1 MSLGRRINLLVG
13 LSKSLQFSTRR
24 YMSTSVASATVA
36 RYPLGKDL
44 SWLPRNPTSED
55 VNLSADLVKGRPVSL
70 LYRVLTMI
78 ELSDVDGAIEL
89 ARLSVLK
96 DVGRRHDTILIC
108 NAVIGAMCQAKRY
121 EDGIALFHY
130 FFNENNIVP
139 NIASFNHV
147 IKAFCELGRVDDALQ
162 LYRHAARFG
171 ADKETFSV
179 LTQALVDA
187 YGYRQARLFVG
198 LSRSLIITDDWTP
211 MLIEI
216 RGRLDQMDAED
227 ADDYFH
233 KYRLEYDDLVDSA
246 GVFKSIATI
255 FVEYWFKHGNDEKA
269 IECYS
274 SIRTW
279 ESLPATTGNSLL
291 RILLA
296 HGKEV
301 ESGALFEVKA
311 KDLFHSML
319 EKHKRF
325 DSETINIMVD
335 YWFEIG
341 EFNKAMETFNE
352 SQQGRKRMVGCY
364 SNVIARLCERGMM
377 SEAEGLFEDMC
388 SDKDLSPPPDVS
400 TFRSMV
406 NGYVRAGRVDDAI
419 KTSNKLAILKLR
431 KVSIYED

>member
-1 MSLGRRINLLVG
+1 MSLTRRINLLVG
-13 LSKSLQFSTRR
+13 LSKSLQFSNRR
-24 YMSTSVASATVA
+24 HMSTCVASATVA

-55 VNLSADLVKGRPVSL
+55 VNRAADLVKGRPVSL

-78 ELSDVDGAIEL
+78 ELSDVDGAVEL

-96 DVGRRHDTILIC
+96 DDRGGHDTIFIC
-108 NAVIGAMCQAKRY
+108 NAVIGAMCQAKRF
-121 EDGIALFHY
+121 EEGIGLFHY

-139 NIASFNHV
+139 NIVSFNHV
-147 IKAFCELGRVDDALQ
+147 IKAFCDLGRVDDALQ

-179 LTQALVDA
+179 LTQALVHA
-187 YGYRQARLFVG
+187 YGYGEAGIFVG
-198 LSRSLIITDDWTP
+198 LSRCLTTADDWTP

-216 RGRLDQMDAED
+216 RGRLDQMNAED

-233 KYRLEYDDLVDSA
+233 TNRLKFDDDDDD

-255 FVEYWFKHGNDEKA
+255 FVEYWLKHDNEEKA
-269 IECYS
+269 MECYS
-274 SIRTW
+274 TIRTW
-279 ESLPATTGNSLL
+279 ESLPATTGNTLL
-291 RILLA
+291 RILLENCKRTEA
-296 HGKEV
+296 
-301 ESGALFEVKA
+301 GALIEVNA
-311 KDLFHSML
+311 KDLFHNML
-319 EKHKRF
+319 KKHKRF

-335 YWFEIG
+335 YWFNIG

-352 SQQGRKRMVGCY
+352 SQQQGRKIMVRCY

-431 KVSIYED
+431 KVSVYED

>member
-1 MSLGRRINLLVG
+1 
-13 LSKSLQFSTRR
+13 
-24 YMSTSVASATVA
+24 MSTCVASATVA

-55 VNLSADLVKGRPVSL
+55 VNRAADLVKGRPVSL

-78 ELSDVDGAIEL
+78 ELSDVDGAVEL

-96 DVGRRHDTILIC
+96 DVSRRHDTILIC
-108 NAVIGAMCQAKRY
+108 NAVIGAMCQGKRY
-121 EDGIALFHY
+121 EEGIALFHY

-139 NIASFNHV
+139 NIVSFNHV

-162 LYRHAARFG
+162 LYRHADPFG
-171 ADKETFSV
+171 ADKETFSL
-179 LTQALVDA
+179 LTQALVHA
-187 YGYRQARLFVG
+187 YGYRQARFFVG
-198 LSRSLIITDDWTP
+198 LSGSLVKTDDWTP

-216 RGRLDQMDAED
+216 RGRLDEMNAED

-233 KYRLEYDDLVDSA
+233 KYRLEYDDLVDSV

-255 FVEYWFKHGNDEKA
+255 FVEYWLKHGNEEKA
-269 IECYS
+269 MECYS
-274 SIRTW
+274 TIRTW
-279 ESLPATTGNSLL
+279 ESLPATTGNTLL

-296 HGKEV
+296 NCKRTEA
-301 ESGALFEVKA
+301 GALIEVKA
-311 KDLFHSML
+311 KDLFHNML
-319 EKHKRF
+319 AKHKRF

-335 YWFEIG
+335 YWFEIS
-341 EFNKAMETFNE
+341 EFNKAIETFNE
-352 SQQGRKRMVGCY
+352 SQQGRKKMVRCY
-364 SNVIARLCERGMM
+364 SNMIARLCERGMM

-400 TFRSMV
+400 TFISMV

-419 KTSNKLAILKLR
+419 KISNKLAILKLR

>member
-1 MSLGRRINLLVG
+1 MSLTRRINLVVG
-13 LSKSLQFSTRR
+13 LSKSLQFSNRR
-24 YMSTSVASATVA
+24 HMSTGVASATVA

-55 VNLSADLVKGRPVSL
+55 VNRAADLVKGRPVSL

-78 ELSDVDGAIEL
+78 ELSDVDGAVEL
-89 ARLSVLK
+89 ARLCVLK
-96 DVGRRHDTILIC
+96 DDSRRHDTILIC
-108 NAVIGAMCQAKRY
+108 NAVIGAMCQAKRF
-121 EDGIALFHY
+121 EQGIGLFHY

-139 NIASFNHV
+139 NIASFNYV

-171 ADKETFSV
+171 PDKETFSL
-179 LTQALVDA
+179 LTQALVHA
-187 YGYRQARLFVG
+187 YGYEEAGIFVG
-198 LSRSLIITDDWTP
+198 LSRCLTTADDWTP

-216 RGRLDQMDAED
+216 RGRLDQMNAED

-233 KYRLEYDDLVDSA
+233 TNRLKFDDDEDD

-255 FVEYWFKHGNDEKA
+255 FVEYWLKHGNEEKA
-269 IECYS
+269 MECYS
-274 SIRTW
+274 TIRTW
-279 ESLPATTGNSLL
+279 ESLPATTGNTLL
-291 RILLA
+291 RILLENCKRTEA
-296 HGKEV
+296 
-301 ESGALFEVKA
+301 GALIEVNA
-311 KDLFHSML
+311 KDLYHNML
-319 EKHKRF
+319 KKHKRF

-335 YWFEIG
+335 YWFDIG
-341 EFNKAMETFNE
+341 EVNKAMETFNE
-352 SQQGRKRMVGCY
+352 SQQGRKRMVRCY
-364 SNVIARLCERGMM
+364 CNVVARLCERGMM

-388 SDKDLSPPPDVS
+388 SDKDLSPPDVS

>member
-1 MSLGRRINLLVG
+1 
-13 LSKSLQFSTRR
+13 
-24 YMSTSVASATVA
+24 MSTSVASATVA

-55 VNLSADLVKGRPVSL
+55 VNRAADLVKGRPVSL

-78 ELSDVDGAIEL
+78 ELSDVDGAVEL

-96 DVGRRHDTILIC
+96 DDRGGHDTIFIC

-121 EDGIALFHY
+121 EEGIGLFHY

-139 NIASFNHV
+139 NIVSFNHV
-147 IKAFCELGRVDDALQ
+147 IKAFCDLGRVDDALQ

-179 LTQALVDA
+179 LTQALVHA
-187 YGYRQARLFVG
+187 YGYGEAGIFVG
-198 LSRSLIITDDWTP
+198 LSRCLTTADDWTP

-216 RGRLDQMDAED
+216 RGRLDQMNAED

-233 KYRLEYDDLVDSA
+233 TNRLKFDD
-246 GVFKSIATI
+246 
-255 FVEYWFKHGNDEKA
+255 DEDDDDDDGHYPYLGKLA
-269 IECYS
+269 CHHREH
-274 SIRTW
+274 
-279 ESLPATTGNSLL
+279 PL
-291 RILLA
+291 RILLENCKRTEA
-296 HGKEV
+296 
-301 ESGALFEVKA
+301 GALIEVNA
-311 KDLFHSML
+311 KDLFHNML
-319 EKHKRF
+319 KKHKRF

-335 YWFEIG
+335 YWFNIG

-352 SQQGRKRMVGCY
+352 SQQQGRKIMVRCY

-431 KVSIYED
+431 KVSVYED

>member
-13 LSKSLQFSTRR
+13 LSKSLQFTNRR
-24 YMSTSVASATVA
+24 YMSTCVASATVA
-36 RYPLGKDL
+36 RYPLGKDP
-44 SWLPRNPTSED
+44 SWLPKTPTLEDANPA
-55 VNLSADLVKGRPVSL
+55 ADHVMGRPVSL

-78 ELSDVDGAIEL
+78 ELSDLNGAVEL

-108 NAVIGAMCQAKRY
+108 NAVIGAMCQGKRF
-121 EDGIALFHY
+121 EEGIALFHY

-187 YGYRQARLFVG
+187 YGYSEAGIFVG
-198 LSRSLIITDDWTP
+198 LSRCLTRADDWTP
-211 MLIEI
+211 MLIEM
-216 RGRLDQMDAED
+216 RGRLDQMNAED

-233 KYRLEYDDLVDSA
+233 TNRLKFDDDDDDDE
-246 GVFKSIATI
+246 VFKSIATI
-255 FVEYWFKHGNDEKA
+255 FVEYWFKHGNEEKA
-269 IECYS
+269 ME
-274 SIRTW
+274 
-279 ESLPATTGNSLL
+279 L
-291 RILLA
+291 LLA
-296 HGKEV
+296 HGKDV
-301 ESGALFEVKA
+301 EAGALFEVKA
-311 KDLFHSML
+311 KDLFHTML
-319 EKHKRF
+319 KKHKRF
-325 DSETINIMVD
+325 DSETVNIMVD

-352 SQQGRKRMVGCY
+352 SQQGSKRMVRCY
-364 SNVIARLCERGMM
+364 SNVIARLCEHGMM
-377 SEAEGLFEDMC
+377 LEAEGLFEDMC

>member
-1 MSLGRRINLLVG
+1 MSLTRRINLLVG
-13 LSKSLQFSTRR
+13 LSKSLQFSNRR
-24 YMSTSVASATVA
+24 HMSTSVASATVA

-55 VNLSADLVKGRPVSL
+55 VNRAADLVKGRPVSL

-78 ELSDVDGAIEL
+78 ELSDVDGAVEL

-96 DVGRRHDTILIC
+96 DDRGGHDTIFIC

-121 EDGIALFHY
+121 EEGIGLFHY

-139 NIASFNHV
+139 NIVSFNHV
-147 IKAFCELGRVDDALQ
+147 IKAFCDLGRVDDALQ

-179 LTQALVDA
+179 LTQALVHA
-187 YGYRQARLFVG
+187 YGYGEAGIFVG
-198 LSRSLIITDDWTP
+198 LSRCLTTADDWTP

-216 RGRLDQMDAED
+216 RGRLDQMNAED

-233 KYRLEYDDLVDSA
+233 TNRLKFDDDEDDDDDD

-255 FVEYWFKHGNDEKA
+255 FVEYWLKHDNEEKA
-269 IECYS
+269 ME
-274 SIRTW
+274 
-279 ESLPATTGNSLL
+279 
-291 RILLA
+291 ILLENCKRTEA
-296 HGKEV
+296 
-301 ESGALFEVKA
+301 GALIEVNA
-311 KDLFHSML
+311 KDLFHNML
-319 EKHKRF
+319 KKHKRF

-335 YWFEIG
+335 YWFNIG

-352 SQQGRKRMVGCY
+352 SQQQGRKIMVRCY

-431 KVSIYED
+431 KFELTFALIMLIAPS